1 MLKEG
6 ALLAR
11 APQAVIFTRLP
22 SEHTTLD
29 NIRRAVTGAVF
40 LRRSD
45 LQRTETY
52 ALGPRLLLNHLRKS
66 PSRRA
71 GEKDSPFDNPVR
83 SPTRRR

>member
-6 ALLAR
+6 ALLTR
-11 APQAVIFTRLP
+11 APQAIIFTRLP

-29 NIRRAVTGAVF
+29 NLSRAVTWAVF

-45 LQRTETY
+45 FQGTETY
-52 ALGPRLLLNHLRKS
+52 ALGPRLLRHHLRKS
-66 PSRRA
+66 ASRRA
-71 GEKDSPFDNPVR
+71 GEKDSLFDRPVR